1 MLVYYENDAFEVRV
15 DRILAAFKQNDIDA
29 NAAAELLYKVHEE
42 ELEPIEGTDYES
54 MSKPQ
59 LIDRIEELEDK
70 LDNIRNLADP
80 Y

>member
-29 NAAAELLYKVHEE
+29 NTAAELLYKVHEE
-42 ELEPIEGTDYES
+42 ELEPIEGTDYEN

-70 LDNIRNLADP
+70 LDHIRNLADP

>member
-29 NAAAELLYKVHEE
+29 NTAAELLYKVHEE
-42 ELEPIEGTDYES
+42 ELAPIEGTDYEN
-54 MSKPQ
+54 MSKNQ

-70 LDNIRNLADP
+70 LDDIRNLADP

>member
-29 NAAAELLYKVHEE
+29 NTAAELLYKVHEE
-42 ELEPIEGTDYES
+42 ELEPIEGTDYEN

-70 LDNIRNLADP
+70 LDQIRNLADP